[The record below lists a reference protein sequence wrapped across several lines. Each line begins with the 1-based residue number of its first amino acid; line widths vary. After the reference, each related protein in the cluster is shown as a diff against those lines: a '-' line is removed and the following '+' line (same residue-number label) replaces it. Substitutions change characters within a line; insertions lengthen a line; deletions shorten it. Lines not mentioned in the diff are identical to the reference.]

1 MFREK
6 NAPAAKGPP
15 KNSTKPWQGRTLG
28 ENEEE
33 EDLADSGRLFVRN
46 LPYTSSEEDLEKIF
60 SRYGRDAVARR
71 VAHAQSSAWGQA
83 AGLTAWGLP
92 PPAAVFSPLKWG
104 RRSLSR
110 SGDSNMTCIAE
121 LTVIGHVT
129 GLFCCLTRLSASPLR
144 TQDRRGLVHFLR
156 CPVLSELSFEH

>member
-129 GLFCCLTRLSASPLR
+129 GLFCCLTQTLSLPTPNSGQTGFGTLSALLR
-144 TQDRRGLVHFLR
+144 AVRALV
-156 CPVLSELSFEH
+156 

>member
-71 VAHAQSSAWGQA
+71 TRRARHGGRRPGSLPGDCLLLPQSSH
-83 AGLTAWGLP
+83 L
-92 PPAAVFSPLKWG
+92 
-104 RRSLSR
+104 
-110 SGDSNMTCIAE
+110 
-121 LTVIGHVT
+121 
-129 GLFCCLTRLSASPLR
+129 
-144 TQDRRGLVHFLR
+144 
-156 CPVLSELSFEH
+156 